1 MKARLLFS
9 LLFVALLSVSFIG
22 CSGNGSTKTSASTS
36 QATSTTIDSSATVN
50 DSNTISDIVNSYQE
64 GIFVEG
70 SNGAV
75 EPITSTYTD
84 KDKALEL
91 SSDYKNIVGSHKDRQ
106 AKIEEYFG
114 TPTGTLYRVSTDGYQ
129 HLNRAGGER
138 LLLVTSASTGDRL
151 FFKKLIDS
159 GYCQPENVQGDL
171 YAYDSIAGVD
181 LSNYKSSSSN
191 YEMQDALGVFVV
203 SEKTKYVICSG
214 SSRTLDV
221 GWYEG
226 TSYKKGSLPL
236 TQPYVVACDTFG
248 IAMEKTKDGYAVLN
262 VSDIPSGLY
271 GIELDSRYYV
281 VAID

>member
-9 LLFVALLSVSFIG
+9 LLFAALLSVSFIG

-50 DSNTISDIVNSYQE
+50 DSNTISDIVNSSQE

-75 EPITSTYTD
+75 EPLTSTYTH

-91 SSDYKNIVGSHKDRQ
+91 SGDVGSSKDRQ

-138 LLLVTSASTGDRL
+138 LLLVTSARTENKLYSE
-151 FFKKLIDS
+151 KLIHS
-159 GYCQPENVQGDL
+159 GYCQPENIEGDL
-171 YAYDSIAGVD
+171 YAYDSIADVD
-181 LSNYKSSSSN
+181 LSNYKSSNRN
-191 YEMQDALGVFVV
+191 YEMQDALGVFFAEET
-203 SEKTKYVICSG
+203 SKFKYMICSD

-236 TQPYVVACDTFG
+236 TQPYVVACGELFG
-248 IAMEKTKDGYAVLN
+248 IAMEKTQDGYAILN